1 MPEQPLI
8 RDVQPT
14 DREEWQDL
22 WERYLVFYKANLPED
37 TTNFLW
43 RRIFDDD
50 DPVSCVV
57 AEVDGVVVGI
67 THYFPQP
74 DTWETGPV
82 CYLQDLFVDEALRG
96 SGIGRSLILEVHRRC
111 GENDWRLLL
120 WQTAEDNTVARR
132 LYDDLTGE
140 TNGFVGYQMDIAKRS
155 SSDSPENTQ

>member
-1 MPEQPLI
+1 VPEQPLI

-22 WERYLVFYKANLPED
+22 WEQYLVFYKANLPED

-67 THYFPQP
+67 TTTSPSQTRGRRDRSATSRISSWTRP
-74 DTWETGPV
+74 SAGP
-82 CYLQDLFVDEALRG
+82 ESAG
-96 SGIGRSLILEVHRRC
+96 
-111 GENDWRLLL
+111 
-120 WQTAEDNTVARR
+120 A
-132 LYDDLTGE
+132 
-140 TNGFVGYQMDIAKRS
+140 
-155 SSDSPENTQ
+155 